1 MTLSGAEGSGAN
13 WLGSLHCG
21 RDDRLRQSA
30 LQVKAVGITK
40 NHVILRER
48 SEPKDLLQYCSLTFR
63 KQHPEDHSPG
73 IAGRANTSN
82 FASERHQKIVT
93 TIIKSNPGKPFS
105 ENATVNKTAETSLD
119 VPRNTVAFG
128 LRLRQPAS
136 GMLLYQLVGHGS
148 LGTPGLVDL
157 RHCIRNGSDWGK

>member
-105 ENATVNKTAETSLD
+105 EMPQSIKRLQPLSMYRGILSPLASACASQQ
-119 VPRNTVAFG
+119 VACCCI
-128 LRLRQPAS
+128 S
-136 GMLLYQLVGHGS
+136 K
-148 LGTPGLVDL
+148 LGTVLSGRMDWQIWM
-157 RHCIRNGSDWGK
+157 RCIRNRGDWAK